1 MDLIQSDNNLSNN
14 RVWEQVLSDIKT
26 QVSPGVYKTWFSST
40 TLSQITTHEN
50 SAEVEVVCPNNF
62 CRQQLSSRYQSLIL
76 GMLEEHLGL
85 ETTVKFSVSTTQNP
99 KVQQQVDFEPQTTTP
114 KTPIVAPLNS
124 SHIFETF
131 VVGKSNNLAFAAA
144 QAVVA
149 SPGSLYNPLFI
160 WGGVG
165 VGKTHLM
172 QAIGNA
178 ISQNNPDSKTIYTT
192 CERFTNEF
200 IDSLR
205 SKQNRQFRD
214 RYRRA
219 DLLLIDDIQ
228 FLAGKESTQEEFF
241 HTFNEL
247 YQSGRQ
253 IVLTSDRHPSEIGK
267 IEDRLVSRFLG
278 GLTVDVGQP
287 DYEMRV
293 AIIENKRSKLGIE
306 ISPEV
311 VEYLA
316 QNVTNNIR
324 ELEGALTQIVSM
336 SKLLGQSPSLESA
349 RQFLGKREAESH
361 KIVSPKEILIQ
372 TARFYN
378 LKPSDLIGPK
388 RDRGLVRPRQITMYL
403 VRQYLRTPL
412 VNVGQL
418 LGGRDHTT
426 IMHGVKTI
434 EAEMKRSIEV
444 AKEVEE
450 IKSSIFN

>member
-1 MDLIQSDNNLSNN
+1 MDQNRIDNKLGDSKL
-14 RVWEQVLSDIKT
+14 WEQVLSDIKN
-26 QVSPGVYKTWFSST
+26 QVSPGVFKTWFSST
-40 TLSQITTHEN
+40 SISQITTTSDQIEI
-50 SAEVEVVCPNNF
+50 EVICPNNF
-62 CRQQLSSRYQSLIL
+62 CRQQLSSRYQNLIL
-76 GMLEEHLGL
+76 GTLDQLLELPAI
-85 ETTVKFSVSTTQNP
+85 VKFSVSTQNP
-99 KVQQQVDFEPQTTTP
+99 KPQEFDFEPQTSTP
-114 KTPIVAPLNS
+114 KTLTVPQLNS
-124 SHIFETF
+124 NHIFESF

-178 ISQNNPDSKTIYTT
+178 IVQNNSNTKTIYTT
-192 CERFTNEF
+192 CERFTNDF

-214 RYRRA
+214 RYRRT

-287 DYEMRV
+287 DFEMRV
-293 AIIENKRSKLGIE
+293 AIIENKCFKLGFE

-311 VEYLA
+311 VDYLA
-316 QNVTNNIR
+316 QNVDNNIR
-324 ELEGALTQIVSM
+324 ELEGALTQIVST

-349 RQFLGKREAESH
+349 RQFLGKREISSH
-361 KIVSPKEILIQ
+361 KVVSPKEILNQ
-372 TARFYN
+372 TAKFYN
-378 LKPSDLIGPK
+378 LKPSDLVGPK
-388 RDRGLVRPRQITMYL
+388 RNRGLVRPRQITMYL
-403 VRQYLRTPL
+403 VREYLKTPL
-412 VNVGQL
+412 VVVGQL

-434 EAEMKRSIEV
+434 EAEIKKSNEV

-450 IKSSIFN
+450 IKNSIFN